1 MSAIVKFLIGL
12 AAVLLMGW
20 VSHGPLG
27 NGERLLSA
35 LETQARAA
43 IAESEVPGV
52 EIRMARDPLARVA
65 TLSGPANDFQR
76 EGMGQFP
83 GINDRVKAIEGI
95 SGLRWADAAPAKD
108 GGANG
113 MPLLLES
120 LMALLLAYLVGTGLA
135 WLLLG
140 RTKKDTYL

>member
-1 MSAIVKFLIGL
+1 MSATVKFLIGL

-27 NGERLLSA
+27 NGERLLAA
-35 LETQARAA
+35 LETQARTAVQQ
-43 IAESEVPGV
+43 SEVPGV
-52 EIRMARDPLARVA
+52 EVRMARDPLARVA

-83 GINDRVKAIEGI
+83 GINDRIKLIEGI
-95 SGLRWADAAPAKD
+95 SDLRWADAAPAKE
-108 GGANG
+108 GGARI

-120 LMALLLAYLVGTGLA
+120 LMVLLLAYLAGTGLA